1 MARRRYQPLDIKK
14 IIAKLPVG
22 YAEEAAGMDGD
33 ALRAEIIRAET
44 SIREVEKE
52 QTGDE
57 KLQGAR
63 EIVKDI
69 VGSYNDAKRAQRAK
83 IAYSLH
89 LLEERGELGVGDFAE
104 ERETREIKPGPAR
117 TESAKK
123 KTRAA

>member
-1 MARRRYQPLDIKK
+1 MDIKK

-22 YAEEAAGMDGD
+22 YAEEASGMDGD
-33 ALRAEIIRAET
+33 ALRAET

-117 TESAKK
+117 SESAKK

>member
-1 MARRRYQPLDIKK
+1 MDIKK

-44 SIREVEKE
+44 SIRETERE
-52 QTGDE
+52 MGADE

-63 EIVKDI
+63 EIVKDLSR
-69 VGSYNDAKRAQRAK
+69 GYNDAKRAQRAK

-89 LLEERGELGVGDFAE
+89 LLEERGESGVG
-104 ERETREIKPGPAR
+104 R
-117 TESAKK
+117 
-123 KTRAA
+123 